1 MLFFNRLL
9 DSILV
14 ANGTG
19 EVLGRHSKKRPSSPL
34 SLASSRGIVYLKK
47 ISGCV
52 KHDRAKEAD
61 GTSTLL
67 LVFPLVSYQWEQSYE
82 SGVALQ

>member
-19 EVLGRHSKKRPSSPL
+19 GLVLGRHSKKRSRNPL
-34 SLASSRGIVYLKK
+34 SALASSHGIMYLKK
-47 ISGCV
+47 ASGCV

-61 GTSTLL
+61 GTS
-67 LVFPLVSYQWEQSYE
+67 VSLSFVPMGTVVE